1 LNNGFQRGIKT
12 IVSMNFALLQ
22 LNMTVGDLESNAG
35 KILAAV
41 KSAKQRGAQFCVT
54 SEMAL
59 TGYPQRDLL
68 LDGAFIEK
76 AKDRLQILA
85 RDLKDT
91 LPVLV
96 GTVDRN
102 ETGVGKPLFNAA
114 ILLHEGKIKEK
125 FHKTLLPTYDVF
137 DEARYFEPG
146 LAPGFLEFAG
156 VSIAV
161 TICEDLWNDAAFW
174 KERLYANDPLEKIAA
189 KGADVIVN
197 LSASPFTIGKQRV
210 RHEMLSSVA
219 GKHKTWVLYANQVG
233 GNDDLV
239 FPGRSMAFG
248 PSGELTARGRAF
260 EEDVVLVDTGL
271 GSGEISSDDFSP
283 ESEAWRALLLGTRD
297 YIQKCGF
304 KKALVGLSGGIDSS
318 LTAAVAAKAVG
329 PENVLGVLMPSP
341 YSSAGSVDHS
351 LELAKNLGI
360 QTMRLPI
367 EEIMRAYDKTL
378 EPAFEGYVPDVTEE
392 NIQARIRG
400 NLLMA
405 LSNKYGA
412 MLLTTGNKSESAVGY
427 CTLYGDMS
435 GGLAVIS
442 DVPKALVYGI
452 ARWLNEKQGRI
463 IPLAVIEK
471 APSAELR
478 PGQLDQDSLPPY
490 DILDAVLERLVVKRE
505 SAREIQAAGFDRDV
519 VREVARLVKAAEFK
533 RRQAAPGIKITD
545 RAFGTGW
552 RMPLA
557 SKFDF

>member
-1 LNNGFQRGIKT
+1 
-12 IVSMNFALLQ
+12 
-22 LNMTVGDLESNAG
+22 MTVGDLESNAG

>member
-1 LNNGFQRGIKT
+1 
-12 IVSMNFALLQ
+12 MNFALLQ

-442 DVPKALVYGI
+442 DVPKSLVYGI